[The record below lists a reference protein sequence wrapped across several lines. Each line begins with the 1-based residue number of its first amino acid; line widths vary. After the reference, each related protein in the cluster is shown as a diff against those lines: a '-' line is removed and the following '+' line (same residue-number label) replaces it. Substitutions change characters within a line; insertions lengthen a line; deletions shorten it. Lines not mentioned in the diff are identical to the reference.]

1 MSLILVDGSA
11 LVYRAHYAF
20 AGRPLTAPSGE
31 VTSVAFGFCH
41 SVLSLVESR
50 RPERLAVVFDR
61 KGPNF
66 RHAMYPE
73 YKAHR
78 KPMPPELAEQLPRLH
93 ELLAAWGVPVL
104 GEDGVEADDV
114 MATVAARAA
123 ARGEQAWLYSGDKD
137 FLQLLG
143 EHVGILKPGKHGD
156 EVSEVTADT
165 VRRDFGLEPAA
176 LVDVFALSGDKADN
190 IPGAPGV
197 GDKTALKLIQ
207 EFGTLENLFDRLE
220 GSTLTPRLKRVI
232 GENRELV
239 LLSRDLFRIRR
250 DVPVELD
257 WDRLGTALP
266 VSPPAQ
272 ELLGLLGLRRV
283 QTLAGKLAAAAPNAA
298 PAPAT
303 PATSTATTEPGQ
315 ADAPRRRRVPEVA
328 AAPAPPAPDEP
339 GWRDRCAARG
349 YVRLADDASLAA
361 WLAQLDPQAAL
372 AVDTETDSLRAE
384 SCRLVGISL
393 AGAAQDGTPLP
404 PAYIPVRWRDSE
416 PGPAAEGSLFPAGR
430 EHDRLQA
437 VAALLAPVLASDC
450 LKVGQ
455 NLKYDEWVLVRH
467 GLPLDGPRFDT
478 MLASYVLD
486 PGRRSHGLDD
496 LVGEFLEHRMMPY
509 DELFERGDRRRDILA
524 VDPWR
529 LALYAAE
536 DADYTLRLHAFLSPL
551 LDETGLREL
560 FAGLEMP
567 VSAVLLRMERNGIR
581 LDRAFLGTLR
591 RRFEQELTELQKRIV
606 ALAGQDFNVNSSQ
619 QLAVILFEK
628 LKLTPI
634 KKTSTGWSTDVSVL
648 SVLAEE
654 HELPAAILEYRQVAK
669 LQSTYVET
677 LPLLA
682 DETTGL
688 VHTSYNQAVAAT
700 GRLSSS
706 DPNLQNIPIRTDL
719 GRQIRRAFVPRA
731 ADNVFLSAD
740 YSQVELRLLAHLADD
755 PGLQAAF
762 RDGADVH
769 RRTAALINGIAEDQV
784 TSEMRS
790 RAKAINFGVIYGMG
804 ARALARQT
812 GVPVKEATAFI
823 DRYFATYPG
832 VRAFIETTRESA
844 RRHGWVQT
852 MLGRRRLLPD
862 ITSAD
867 NRTRAFQERVAVN
880 TPIQGTAADLIK
892 LAMLRIQAALDAGDS
907 GALLL
912 LQVHDELVLEVP
924 RASVEAVTALVRDGM
939 EGALTLKV
947 PLVVD
952 IHTGSNWAEAHG

>member
-20 AGRPLTAPSGE
+20 AGRPLTSPTGE
-31 VTSVAFGFCH
+31 VTSVAFGFCNA
-41 SVLSLVESR
+41 VLGLVEAR
-50 RPERLAVVFDR
+50 RPERLVIVFDR
-61 KGPNF
+61 KAPTF
-66 RHAMYPE
+66 RHAMYPL

-78 KPMPPELAEQLPRLH
+78 KPMPEELAAQLPRLH

-104 GEDGVEADDV
+104 GQEGVEADDV
-114 MATVAARAA
+114 LATVAARAA

-137 FLQLLG
+137 FLQLLD
-143 EHVGILKPGKHGD
+143 EHVGILKPGKRGD
-156 EVSEVTADT
+156 EFTEVTADT
-165 VRRDFGLEPAA
+165 VRRDYGLEPAA
-176 LVDVFALSGDKADN
+176 LVDVFALSGDAADN

-207 EFGTLENLFDRLE
+207 QFGTLDNLFVGLE
-220 GSTLTPRLKRVI
+220 ASTLTPRLKRVI
-232 GENRELV
+232 ADNRDQV

-250 DVPVELD
+250 DVELD
-257 WDRLGTALP
+257 LDWGALDTALP
-266 VSPPAQ
+266 VGSEVTA
-272 ELLGLLGLRRV
+272 LLGALGLRRV
-283 QTLAGKLAAAAPNAA
+283 LSLAAKLAGAQAGGPVSVSAPAAVS
-298 PAPAT
+298 APAT
-303 PATSTATTEPGQ
+303 P
-315 ADAPRRRRVPEVA
+315 V
-328 AAPAPPAPDEP
+328 APARPVINVTGPAATGE
-339 GWRDRCAARG
+339 GWEDRCRERG
-349 YVRLADDASLAA
+349 YRRLADDDALAD
-361 WLAQLDPQAAL
+361 WLARLDPRSAL

-393 AGAAQDGTPLP
+393 AGADRDGNVLP
-404 PAYIPVRWRDSE
+404 PAYIPVRWRESE
-416 PGPAAEGSLFPAGR
+416 PGAPAAGMLFPVGR
-430 EHDRLQA
+430 EHDRLPA
-437 VAALLAPVLASDC
+437 VAARLGPVLLGPA

-455 NLKYDEWVLVRH
+455 NLKYDEWVLGRH
-467 GLPLDGPRFDT
+467 GLPLGGPRFDT

-496 LVGEFLEHRMMPY
+496 LVQDFLDHRMMPY
-509 DELFERGDRRRDILA
+509 DELFERGDKGKDILE

-536 DADYTLRLHAFLSPL
+536 DADYTLRLHACLAPQ
-551 LDETGLREL
+551 LDETGLRGL
-560 FAGLEMP
+560 FSDLEMP
-567 VSAVLLRMERNGIR
+567 VSAVLLTMERNGIR

-591 RRFEQELTELQKRIV
+591 RRFDEELTALRLRIV
-606 ALAGQDFNVNSSQ
+606 ELAGEDFNLNSSQ

-628 LKLTPI
+628 LGLKPI
-634 KKTSTGWSTDVSVL
+634 KKTGTGWSTDVSVL

-654 HELPAAILEYRQVAK
+654 HPLPAAVLEYRQVAK

-682 DETTGL
+682 DPGTNL
-688 VHTSYNQAVAAT
+688 IHTSYNQAVAAT

-706 DPNLQNIPIRTDL
+706 DPNLQNIPVRTEL
-719 GRQIRRAFVPRA
+719 GRQIRRAFVPRDEA
-731 ADNVFLSAD
+731 NVFLSAD

-769 RRTAALINGIAEDQV
+769 RRTAALINGVPESAV

-804 ARALARQT
+804 ARALGKQIDVTMR
-812 GVPVKEATAFI
+812 EATAFI
-823 DRYFATYPG
+823 DRYFETYPG
-832 VRAFIETTRESA
+832 VRLYIEATRESA

-862 ITSAD
+862 ITSPDA
-867 NRTRAFQERVAVN
+867 RQRSFQERVAVN

-892 LAMLRIQAALDAGDS
+892 LAMLRIQGALDAGDT

-924 RASVEAVTALVRDGM
+924 RAKVDEVAALVRDGM
-939 EGALTLKV
+939 ENALSLKV
-947 PLVVD
+947 PLLVD

>member
-11 LVYRAHYAF
+11 LVYRSHYAF
-20 AGRPLTAPSGE
+20 AGRPLTSPTGE
-31 VTSVAFGFCH
+31 ATSVVFGFCN
-41 SVLSLVESR
+41 SVLALVETR
-50 RPERLAVVFDR
+50 RPERLAIVFDR
-61 KGPNF
+61 KGRNF
-66 RHAMYPE
+66 RHEMYPA

-114 MATVAARAA
+114 IATVAARSS
-123 ARGEQAWLYSGDKD
+123 ARGDTVWLYSGDKD
-137 FLQLLG
+137 FLQLLD
-143 EHVGILKPGKHGD
+143 ERVGILKPGKRGD
-156 EVSEVTADT
+156 EIVEITADT
-165 VRRDFGLEPAA
+165 VRRDYGLEPAA
-176 LVDVFALSGDKADN
+176 LIDVFALAGDKADN

-207 EFGTLENLFDRLE
+207 EFGTLDHLLAELE
-220 GSTLTPRLKRVI
+220 ASKLSPRLKRVI
-232 GENRELV
+232 GDNREQV
-239 LLSRDLFRIRR
+239 LLSRDLFRIRN
-250 DVPVELD
+250 DVAMDLALD
-257 WDRLGTALP
+257 ALGTVLP
-266 VSPPAQ
+266 VGPEVSA
-272 ELLGLLGLRRV
+272 LLGQLGLRRV
-283 QTLAGKLAAAAPNAA
+283 QNQAAKLAAGASAGPDVTAAAAAPSKPAATASPKAAVPNAA
-298 PAPAT
+298 HDEETAGQPAESSWA
-303 PATSTATTEPGQ
+303 E
-315 ADAPRRRRVPEVA
+315 RC
-328 AAPAPPAPDEP
+328 
-339 GWRDRCAARG
+339 RDRGYARLDDDQA
-349 YVRLADDASLAA
+349 LAD
-361 WLAQLDPQAAL
+361 WLARLDPEAAL

-393 AGAAQDGTPLP
+393 AGAARDGAPLP
-404 PAYIPVRWRDSE
+404 PAYIPVRWRDAGS
-416 PGPAAEGSLFPAGR
+416 GPAAAGSLFPEGR
-430 EHDRLQA
+430 EHDRLAA
-437 VAALLAPVLASDC
+437 VASRLGPVFAAPT

-455 NLKYDEWVLVRH
+455 NLKYDEWVLIRH
-467 GLPLDGPRFDT
+467 GLPLSGPRFDT
-478 MLASYVLD
+478 MLAAYVLD

-496 LVGEFLEHRMMPY
+496 LVGEHLGHRMMPY
-509 DELFERGDRRRDILA
+509 EELFERGDKRRDILA

-536 DADYTLRLHAFLSPL
+536 DADYTLRLHACLAPQ
-551 LDETGLREL
+551 LDEAGLRGL
-560 FAGLEMP
+560 FADLEMP

-591 RRFEQELTELQKRIV
+591 RRFEQELTALQKRIV
-606 ALAGQDFNVNSSQ
+606 ELAGEDFNVNSSQ
-619 QLAVILFEK
+619 QLAVILFDK

-654 HELPAAILEYRQVAK
+654 HELPAVILEYRQVAK

-682 DETTGL
+682 DVRTGL
-688 VHTSYNQAVAAT
+688 IHTSYNQAVAAT

-706 DPNLQNIPIRTDL
+706 DPNLQNIPIRTEL
-719 GRQIRRAFVPRA
+719 GRQIRRAFVPRNP
-731 ADNVFLSAD
+731 DHLFLSAD

-762 RDGADVH
+762 REGADVH
-769 RRTAALINGIAEDQV
+769 RRTAALIAGIAESEV
-784 TSEMRS
+784 TAEMRG

-804 ARALARQT
+804 ARALARQI
-812 GVPVKEATAFI
+812 GVTVKEASAFI

-832 VRAFIETTRESA
+832 VRRFIETTREEA
-844 RRHGWVQT
+844 RRRGWVLT

-867 NRTRAFQERVAVN
+867 PRTRAFQERVAVN

-892 LAMLRIQAALDAGDS
+892 LAMLRIQSALDAGDT

-924 RASVEAVTALVRDGM
+924 RARIDEVTELVREGM
-939 EGALTLKV
+939 EGALSLKV

-952 IHTGSNWAEAHG
+952 IHTGADWAEAHG

>member
-1 MSLILVDGSA
+1 VSLILVDGSA
-11 LVYRAHYAF
+11 LVYRSHYAF

-31 VTSVAFGFCH
+31 ATSVVFGFCQ
-41 SVLSLVESR
+41 SLLTLIETR
-50 RPERLAVVFDR
+50 RPEKLAIVFDR

-66 RHAMYPE
+66 RHAMYPA
-73 YKAHR
+73 YKANR
-78 KPMPPELAEQLPRLH
+78 KPMPPELADQLPRLH

-104 GEDGVEADDV
+104 GEEGVEADDV
-114 MATVAARAA
+114 IATVAAQAS
-123 ARGEQAWLYSGDKD
+123 ARGESVWLYSGDKD
-137 FLQLLG
+137 FLQLLD
-143 EHVGILKPGKHGD
+143 ERVGILKPGKRGD
-156 EVSEVTADT
+156 DIAEVTVET
-165 VRRDFGLEPAA
+165 VRRDYGLEPAA
-176 LVDVFALSGDKADN
+176 LIDVFALSGDKADN

-207 EFGTLENLFDRLE
+207 DFGTLDRLLADIE
-220 GSTLTPRLKRVI
+220 ASGLTPRLKRVI
-232 GENRELV
+232 SDHREQV

-250 DVPVELD
+250 DVAVD
-257 WDRLGTALP
+257 IVWDGLGTVLP
-266 VSPPAQ
+266 VGPEVSA
-272 ELLGLLGLRRV
+272 LLGQLGLRRV
-283 QTLAGKLAAAAPNAA
+283 QTLAAKLAAGGPATKGAIATNGLDPNETKPAAP
-298 PAPAT
+298 
-303 PATSTATTEPGQ
+303 STALPKSDPVPPSTEL
-315 ADAPRRRRVPEVA
+315 
-328 AAPAPPAPDEP
+328 PAESSWAE
-339 GWRDRCAARG
+339 RCHDRG
-349 YVRLADDASLAA
+349 YVRLNDDPALAD
-361 WLAQLDPQAAL
+361 WLERLDPAAAL

-393 AGAAQDGTPLP
+393 AGAGRNGAPLP
-404 PAYIPVRWRDSE
+404 PAYIPIRWRDAE
-416 PGPAAEGSLFPAGR
+416 PGPATGGSLFPEGR
-430 EHDRLQA
+430 EHDRLAA
-437 VAALLAPVLASDC
+437 VAVRLGPVLAAAT
-450 LKVGQ
+450 LKIGQ
-455 NLKYDEWVLVRH
+455 NLKYDEWVLTRH
-467 GLPLDGPRFDT
+467 GLPLGGPRFDT

-496 LVGEFLEHRMMPY
+496 LVADQLGHRMMPY
-509 DELFERGDRRRDILA
+509 AELFELRDKRRDILA
-524 VDPWR
+524 ADPWR

-536 DADYTLRLHAFLSPL
+536 DADYTLRLHACLAPQ
-551 LDETGLREL
+551 LDAAGLRGL
-560 FAGLEMP
+560 FAELEMP

-591 RRFEQELTELQKRIV
+591 RRFEQELTAVQKRIRD
-606 ALAGQDFNVNSSQ
+606 LAGEDFNVNSSQ

-648 SVLAEE
+648 SVLAED

-682 DETTGL
+682 DERTGL
-688 VHTSYNQAVAAT
+688 IHTSYNQAVAAT

-706 DPNLQNIPIRTDL
+706 DPNLQNIPIRTEL
-719 GRQIRRAFVPRA
+719 GRQIRRAFVPREPG
-731 ADNVFLSAD
+731 NLFLSAD

-769 RRTAALINGIAEDQV
+769 RRTAALIAGVDEADV
-784 TSEMRS
+784 TADMRS

-804 ARALARQT
+804 ARALAKQID
-812 GVPVKEATAFI
+812 VSVKEASAFI
-823 DRYFATYPG
+823 DRYFDTYPG
-832 VRAFIETTRESA
+832 VRQFIETTREAA

-862 ITSAD
+862 IASPD
-867 NRTRAFQERVAVN
+867 PRLRAFQERVAVN

-892 LAMLRIQAALDAGDS
+892 LAMLRIQSALDAGDT

-924 RASVEAVTALVRDGM
+924 RVHVDEVTTLVREGM
-939 EGALTLKV
+939 EGALRLKV

-952 IHTGSNWAEAHG
+952 IHTGADWAEAHG

>member
-1 MSLILVDGSA
+1 MSLVIVDGSA

-20 AGRPLTAPSGE
+20 AGRPLTSPTGE

-50 RPERLAVVFDR
+50 RPARLVVVFDR

-66 RHAMYPE
+66 RHALYPA

-78 KPMPPELAEQLPRLH
+78 KPMPPELAGQLPRLH
-93 ELLAAWGVPVL
+93 ELLAAWGLPVL
-104 GEDGVEADDV
+104 GEEGVEADDV

-123 ARGEQAWLYSGDKD
+123 ARGERAWLYSGDKD

-143 EHVGILKPGKHGD
+143 DHTGILRPGKRGD
-156 EVSEVTADT
+156 EVTEVTVES
-165 VRRDFGLEPAA
+165 VRRDYGLEPAA

-207 EFGTLENLFDRLE
+207 EFGTLEALFKGLDA
-220 GSTLTPRLKRVI
+220 SSLTPRLKRVI
-232 GENRELV
+232 ADNRDQI
-239 LLSRDLFRIRR
+239 LLSRELFRIRA
-250 DVPVELD
+250 DVPLELD
-257 WDRLGTALP
+257 WEAFGTRLPTG
-266 VSPPAQ
+266 PAAR
-272 ELLGLLGLRRV
+272 ELLGVLGLRRV
-283 QTLAGKLAAAAPNAA
+283 QTLAGRLEAAAGHGPPAQPDEAVPAPAAAPPP
-298 PAPAT
+298 PAPAST
-303 PATSTATTEPGQ
+303 PAA
-315 ADAPRRRRVPEVA
+315 ALPE
-328 AAPAPPAPDEP
+328 
-339 GWRDRCAARG
+339 GWEARCAARG
-349 YVRLADDASLAA
+349 YVRLATDGQLAA
-361 WLAQLDPQAAL
+361 WLERLDSAAAL

-393 AGAAQDGTPLP
+393 AGLARDGTELP
-404 PAYIPVRWRDSE
+404 PAYVPVRWRDAE
-416 PGPAAEGSLFPAGR
+416 PGPAAGGSLFPAGR
-430 EHDRLQA
+430 EHERLA
-437 VAALLAPVLASDC
+437 EVVARLAPVLRSGC

-455 NLKYDEWVLVRH
+455 NLKYDEWVLSRH
-467 GLPLDGPRFDT
+467 GLPLGGPRFDT

-496 LVGEFLEHRMMPY
+496 LVGDFLGHRMMPY
-509 DELFERGDRRRDILA
+509 EELFDRGDRQRDILA

-536 DADYTLRLHAFLSPL
+536 DANFTLRLHAELAPR
-551 LDETGLREL
+551 LDETGLRGL
-560 FAGLEMP
+560 FADLEMP
-567 VSAVLLRMERNGIR
+567 VSAVLLTMERNGIR
-581 LDRAFLGTLR
+581 LDRPFLGTLR
-591 RRFEQELTELQKRIV
+591 RRFEQELTALQKRIIE
-606 ALAGQDFNVNSSQ
+606 LAGEDFNVNSPQ

-648 SVLAEE
+648 TVLAEE

-677 LPLLA
+677 LPQLA
-682 DETTGL
+682 DERTGL

-706 DPNLQNIPIRTDL
+706 DPNLQNIPVRTDL

-731 ADNVFLSAD
+731 EGNVFLSAD

-762 RDGADVH
+762 REGADVH
-769 RRTAALINGIAEDQV
+769 RRTAALINGVPEPEV
-784 TSEMRS
+784 TPEMRG

-804 ARALARQT
+804 SRALARQT
-812 GVPVKEATAFI
+812 GVSVREASAFI
-823 DRYFATYPG
+823 ERYFETYPG
-832 VRAFIETTRESA
+832 VRGFIESTREAA
-844 RRHGWVQT
+844 RRQGWVTT

-862 ITSAD
+862 ILSGDA
-867 NRTRAFQERVAVN
+867 RTRSFQERVAVN

-892 LAMLRIQAALDAGDS
+892 LAMLRIQAALDRSDT

-924 RASVEAVTALVRDGM
+924 RDRVDEVKVLVREGM
-939 EGALTLKV
+939 EGALDLKV

-952 IHTGSNWAEAHG
+952 IHTGADWAEAHG